1 MGPYLRLHFGLGG
14 SASPEAMEDARA
26 DLRSLGARRR
36 DLGTPVH
43 GLEGQI
49 AALRQYFRMLCAAE
63 VRFPISKAKEHVNK
77 LAFSWGDSFRGGTR
91 KDKQHNINFEKAAV
105 MFNLGALLSQQGKDQ
120 DLDTDEGVK
129 VACRCYQEA
138 AGVFAH
144 LREHVSLKVDAP
156 RPEDVSPEGAGMME
170 KIFLGQAQE
179 CFHFKAA
186 RDGKSPAILA
196 KLAKHAALLYGEAHK
211 LASSAV
217 LTKAL
222 ASTTYPQLCEIKAAI
237 LAAEAEESM
246 AALHRARE
254 EIGPEVARLRA
265 ADAAL
270 EGVRRKAKGL
280 AVSAQLE
287 ELVAR
292 VGRAR
297 EKAERE
303 NNSVYL
309 EQVPKVEALEAVK
322 PAAMVKALAPEGLD
336 GASDP
341 ETASLFAGLVPEQ
354 STKALSRYSEMV
366 DSLIADEKR
375 KLDDLADEAGLR
387 LQEKE
392 LPDLLHALEPG
403 RPLTVPEPLAS
414 QLAALERGGFE
425 RGLDFF
431 EDLFRQ
437 VVEVREVTR
446 ELLESAQ
453 ADMDVEA
460 REDAEMRASLREKW
474 TAPPSA
480 TLSTVLCEKA
490 LGYRENLMTAE
501 QNDSALSLQYRDLAP
516 AFAGLSAAKVA
527 ASMPRIEAPALLDG
541 DAGSTASSLRAT
553 VDGLSECRTRGLQL
567 ARDLDAARSSDDMF
581 QKLMVQS
588 GGYDE
593 LFQGGLEKFE
603 PLKERGAAAA
613 ARQGELLGQLSAQHE
628 EFLAAH
634 DIQGWRVACA
644 AHVRELQAHYASHE
658 QLMGNIKG
666 GLGFYTSL
674 QDAVRTLKQ
683 QCADFCYTRRVQRRE
698 LYDEL
703 TRQKSE
709 AERRAAD
716 EQYARLLQ
724 KKSEAERRAADEQY
738 ARLLQRQGSSGQYS
752 YTVEATSSEGVAPA
766 PPPAYA
772 APPPVFSPAAPA
784 ATHVAA
790 PTMPAAQPSP
800 SPSPQAAE
808 TGGVPALTAQ
818 LHSGLG
824 LAPPQPGTPGA
835 TTPPPQPFYQPPP
848 QPQYA
853 PATAAQPQCQPPPQ
867 YQQQAP
873 PAQPQYQAAPQY
885 QQAPPVQPH
894 YQQVPQAPTQ
904 YQQAPPVQPHY
915 QQVPQAPTQYQQAPP
930 AQPHYQQGPP
940 PPPPVHQQAQQQWP
954 GGQGPGSAGV

>member
-1 MGPYLRLHFGLGG
+1 
-14 SASPEAMEDARA
+14 
-26 DLRSLGARRR
+26 
-36 DLGTPVH
+36 
-43 GLEGQI
+43 
-49 AALRQYFRMLCAAE
+49 
-63 VRFPISKAKEHVNK
+63 
-77 LAFSWGDSFRGGTR
+77 
-91 KDKQHNINFEKAAV
+91 
-105 MFNLGALLSQQGKDQ
+105 
-120 DLDTDEGVK
+120 
-129 VACRCYQEA
+129 
-138 AGVFAH
+138 
-144 LREHVSLKVDAP
+144 
-156 RPEDVSPEGAGMME
+156 
-170 KIFLGQAQE
+170 
-179 CFHFKAA
+179 
-186 RDGKSPAILA
+186 
-196 KLAKHAALLYGEAHK
+196 
-211 LASSAV
+211 
-217 LTKAL
+217 
-222 ASTTYPQLCEIKAAI
+222 
-237 LAAEAEESM
+237 
-246 AALHRARE
+246 
-254 EIGPEVARLRA
+254 
-265 ADAAL
+265 
-270 EGVRRKAKGL
+270 
-280 AVSAQLE
+280 
-287 ELVAR
+287 
-292 VGRAR
+292 
-297 EKAERE
+297 
-303 NNSVYL
+303 
-309 EQVPKVEALEAVK
+309 
-322 PAAMVKALAPEGLD
+322 MVKALAPEGLD

-341 ETASLFAGLVPEQ
+341 ETASLFSGLVPEQ

-375 KLDDLADEAGLR
+375 RLDDLADEAGLR

-392 LPDLLHALEPG
+392 LPELLHALEPG

-414 QLAALERGGFE
+414 QLAALERGG
-425 RGLDFF
+425 GLDFF

-516 AFAGLSAAKVA
+516 AFARLSAAKVA

-541 DAGSTASSLRAT
+541 DAGTTASSLRAT
-553 VDGLSECRTRGLQL
+553 VDGLSECRTRGLDL

-588 GGYDE
+588 DGYDE

-603 PLKERGAAAA
+603 PLKERAAAAA
-613 ARQGELLGQLSAQHE
+613 ARQGELLAQLSAQHE
-628 EFLAAH
+628 AFLAAH
-634 DIQGWRVACA
+634 DVQGWRVACA

-683 QCADFCYTRRVQRRE
+683 QCADFCYTRRIQRRE

-724 KKSEAERRAADEQY
+724 
-738 ARLLQRQGSSGQYS
+738 RQGSNGQYS
-752 YTVEATSSEGVAPA
+752 YTVEATPSEGVAPA
-766 PPPAYA
+766 PSPAYA
-772 APPPVFSPAAPA
+772 APQPVFSPATPA
-784 ATHVAA
+784 AIQVA
-790 PTMPAAQPSP
+790 TSTLTAAQPSP
-800 SPSPQAAE
+800 SPSPSAAG

-835 TTPPPQPFYQPPP
+835 TTPPPQPLYQPPP

-853 PATAAQPQCQPPPQ
+853 PAAAAPPQ

-873 PAQPQYQAAPQY
+873 PVQPQHQAAPQY

-894 YQQVPQAPTQ
+894 YQQVPL
-904 YQQAPPVQPHY
+904 
-915 QQVPQAPTQYQQAPP
+915 
-930 AQPHYQQGPP
+930 
-940 PPPPVHQQAQQQWP
+940 PPPPVHQQAQQHWP
-954 GGQGPGSAGV
+954 GGQAPGSAGVYSPVPGGYSPPPPPPV

>member
-14 SASPEAMEDARA
+14 CASPEAMEDAHA

-36 DLGTPVH
+36 ELGTPVH

-49 AALRQYFRMLCAAE
+49 AALRQYYRMLCAAE

-91 KDKQHNINFEKAAV
+91 KDKQHNVNFEKAAV
-105 MFNLGALLSQQGKDQ
+105 VFNLGALLSQQGKDQ
-120 DLDTDEGVK
+120 DLETDEGVK

-138 AGVFAH
+138 AGVFGY

-170 KIFLGQAQE
+170 KLFLGQAQE

-211 LASSAV
+211 LASSVA
-217 LTKAL
+217 LAKAL
-222 ASTTYPQLCEIKAAI
+222 ASTTYPQLCEVKAAI
-237 LAAEAEESM
+237 LAAEADESM
-246 AALHRARE
+246 AAAHRARE

-270 EGVRRKAKGL
+270 EGVRRKAKGM

-287 ELVAR
+287 ELAAR

-297 EKAERE
+297 AKAERE

-309 EQVPKVEALEAVK
+309 EPVPKVAVLEVVK

-366 DSLIADEKR
+366 DSLVAEEKR
-375 KLDDLADEAGLR
+375 RLDGLADEAELR

-392 LPDLLHALEPG
+392 LPELLHALEPG

-414 QLAALERGGFE
+414 QLAALERGG
-425 RGLDFF
+425 GLDFF

-453 ADMDVEA
+453 ADMDEEA

-501 QNDSALSLQYRDLAP
+501 QNDSALSTQYRDLAP

-527 ASMPRIEAPALLDG
+527 TSMPRIEAPALLDG
-541 DAGSTASSLRAT
+541 DAGVTASTLRAT
-553 VDGLSECRTRGLQL
+553 VDGLGECRTRGLEL
-567 ARDLDAARSSDDMF
+567 ARDLDAARTGDDML

-588 GGYDE
+588 DGYDE
-593 LFQGGLEKFE
+593 LFQRGLEKFE

-613 ARQGELLGQLSAQHE
+613 ARQAGLLAQLSAQHE

-634 DIQGWRVACA
+634 DVQGWRVACA
-644 AHVRELQAHYASHE
+644 AHVRELQAHHASHE

-683 QCADFCYTRRVQRRE
+683 QCADFCYTRRIQRRE

-703 TRQKSE
+703 TRQ
-709 AERRAAD
+709 
-716 EQYARLLQ
+716 
-724 KKSEAERRAADEQY
+724 KSEAERRAADEQY

-752 YTVEATSSEGVAPA
+752 YTVEATSSEG
-766 PPPAYA
+766 
-772 APPPVFSPAAPA
+772 AAPA
-784 ATHVAA
+784 APLAGAALQPQPVLSPPAPAEIQVAA
-790 PTMPAAQPSP
+790 PTLPAAQPSP
-800 SPSPQAAE
+800 SPSPRAAE

-818 LHSGLG
+818 LSSGMG
-824 LAPPQPGTPGA
+824 LNVPLPGAPGA
-835 TTPPPQPFYQPPP
+835 TTPPQPLYQPPP

-853 PATAAQPQCQPPPQ
+853 PAALAQPHYQAAPPYQQHAPAAQPP
-867 YQQQAP
+867 
-873 PAQPQYQAAPQY
+873 YQAAPQY
-885 QQAPPVQPH
+885 QQAPAAHHH
-894 YQQVPQAPTQ
+894 YQHAPPPQYPQQAPPAPTQ
-904 YQQAPPVQPHY
+904 YQHA
-915 QQVPQAPTQYQQAPP
+915 AP

-940 PPPPVHQQAQQQWP
+940 PPPPGQAPPQWP
-954 GGQGPGSAGV
+954 GGPAPAPGGYSPPPPPPPV